1 MEKIMDPEV
10 LMEGL
15 LKELTKAVQAMS
27 KAKSVEEKLEYSKI
41 VYNLSKSLDVFF
53 NIISDFVDMGD
64 DLEEF

>member
-1 MEKIMDPEV
+1 MEKIMDPEM